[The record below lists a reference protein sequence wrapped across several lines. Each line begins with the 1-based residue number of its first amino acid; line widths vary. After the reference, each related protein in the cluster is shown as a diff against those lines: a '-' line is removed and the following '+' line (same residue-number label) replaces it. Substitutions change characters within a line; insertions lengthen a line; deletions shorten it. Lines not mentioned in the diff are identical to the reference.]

1 MNVVSVCSAPHLL
14 LSVSSNLLAGSEIT
28 KQAEAAARVTI
39 SLSNCITAYQK
50 LQDHTE
56 LLFLEN
62 TEKLS
67 GIFFSFFLSLRN
79 AGKWRNPQ
87 ASFFFF
93 FPSQDL
99 FNFSFLTSFIYLSAN
114 IKSSPLPKLCFYT
127 DIQRLQ
133 SSQPFTWSLFKQIEL
148 LEPFTAR
155 HIF

>member
-1 MNVVSVCSAPHLL
+1 MLYQYVQPPTFCCLFQVTCFLVQRLQSKQKQQPGSLL
-14 LSVSSNLLAGSEIT
+14 VWATALLRTRNCKIT
-28 KQAEAAARVTI
+28 
-39 SLSNCITAYQK
+39 LNCFFLKTQK
-50 LQDHTE
+50 NFQG
-56 LLFLEN
+56 F
-62 TEKLS
+62 
-67 GIFFSFFLSLRN
+67 FFLSFFKKCWQMEKSTSL
-79 AGKWRNPQ
+79 
-87 ASFFFF
+87 FFFF
-93 FPSQDL
+93 SPSQDL

>member
-50 LQDHTE
+50 LRDHTE

-67 GIFFSFFLSLRN
+67 GIFLSFFKKCWQMEKSTSL
-79 AGKWRNPQ
+79 
-87 ASFFFF
+87 FFS

-148 LEPFTAR
+148 LESFTAR

>member
-50 LQDHTE
+50 LRDHTE

-67 GIFFSFFLSLRN
+67 GIFLSFFKKCWQMEKSTSLF
-79 AGKWRNPQ
+79 
-87 ASFFFF
+87 FFFF

-133 SSQPFTWSLFKQIEL
+133 SSQPFT
-148 LEPFTAR
+148 
-155 HIF
+155 

>member
-67 GIFFSFFLSLRN
+67 GIFFSFFKKCWQMEKSTSLF
-79 AGKWRNPQ
+79 
-87 ASFFFF
+87 FFFF